1 MASDG
6 LRVGLAIPFFPLAKA
21 WARSWGGAWSFGAR
35 MWVFSNDDFK
45 SRVLPGV
52 GEALATQPTFQAE
65 GLRDLAVDA
74 WRNADRELFVSRLD
88 AQLIPLEAGGH
99 LFQSAYDSLVI
110 RALKRL
116 GAVFHGPA
124 KAWEIQ
130 APIDQALATLD
141 EVAGLA
147 EHLIYRHDQ
156 HVTLE
161 DMTAPAGLDVGIA
174 VTGAVPAPG
183 VGRLQGIETGS
194 GFITTVVDELARLQV
209 DEALLVRSAEQFGLY
224 DFQVD
229 GVRHLLGAT
238 SALLGDD
245 MGLGKS
251 RQAVVA
257 AHLAAGEG
265 RVLIVCPA
273 SLRINW
279 EREILAVLPG
289 QLVAQVGEASPMDMT
304 AARWHVCTYE
314 RLGRLVR
321 DNTWRYVVM
330 VVDEAHYLKEHD
342 VNRTRNAFL
351 MSQRI
356 ERRFLLTGTP
366 VLNREGEIHTLL
378 RISGH
383 PVGLLPLPDFSRL
396 YTGSQE
402 ARRRLGE
409 QVASWMLRRKK
420 DVLKNLP
427 GKTYEVVYCEPPHGM
442 ERYRR
447 ILADPTMPALPKITA
462 LRQCLESLKID
473 YILERIRNLDQDDKV
488 LVFCEYVAT
497 VDELVATLT
506 AEGIGC
512 VSLTGSDSTGKRQAA
527 VDRFQGEAVARVFIG
542 TSGAAGVGITL
553 TAANVVMF
561 AGLPW
566 TPALKRQAEDRA
578 WRNGQ
583 KRPVTVI
590 IPLVP
595 KTIDE
600 DLYRLLEAKTGIEN
614 ELIDASQ
621 DERAMMNAVMRS
633 ASAPAAIS

>member
-1 MASDG
+1 
-6 LRVGLAIPFFPLAKA
+6 
-21 WARSWGGAWSFGAR
+21 
-35 MWVFSNDDFK
+35 MWVFSNADFRD
-45 SRVLPGV
+45 RVLPGV
-52 GEALATQPTFQAE
+52 AEVLEAQPTFQAE
-65 GLRDLAVDA
+65 GLRDLARDA
-74 WRNADRELFVSRLD
+74 WRHADRERFVGTLD
-88 AQLIPLEAGGH
+88 AQLIPLESGGH
-99 LFQSAYDSLVI
+99 LFQSQYDGLVI
-110 RALKRL
+110 RALRKLRGL
-116 GAVFHGPA
+116 YHGPA
-124 KAWEIQ
+124 KAWEIRE
-130 APIDQALATLD
+130 PVDLVLATL
-141 EVAGLA
+141 EEIAGLA
-147 EHLIYRHDQ
+147 EPLIYRHDQ
-156 HVTLE
+156 RVTLE
-161 DMTAPAGLDVGIA
+161 DMTSPAGLDVGIKVDGTSPVPTA
-174 VTGAVPAPG
+174 GGA
-183 VGRLQGIETGS
+183 QGLETGS
-194 GFITTVVDELARLQV
+194 GFVTARPNEITRLQV
-209 DEALLVRSAEQFGLY
+209 DEVRLAQAATDLGLY
-224 DFQVD
+224 DFQIA
-229 GVRHLLGAT
+229 GVRHLLESTGG
-238 SALLGDD
+238 LLADD

-265 RVLIVCPA
+265 RILIVCPA

-279 EREILAVLPG
+279 QREILTVLPG
-289 QLVAQVGEASPMDMT
+289 HVVAQVGEASPFDLT

-321 DNTWRYVVM
+321 DANLRYAVM
-330 VVDEAHYLKEHD
+330 VIDEAHYLKEHE

-351 MSQRI
+351 LSQKI

-366 VLNREGEIHTLL
+366 VLNRESEIHTLL

-383 PVGLLPLPDFSRL
+383 PIGLLPLPEFKDH
-396 YTGSQE
+396 YTGSAE

-409 QVASWMLRRKK
+409 AVASWMLRRKK

-427 GKTYEVVYCEPPHGM
+427 GKTYEVVYCSPANGM
-442 ERYRR
+442 ERYQR
-447 ILADPTMPALPKITA
+447 ILGDAAMPALPKITA

-488 LVFCEYVAT
+488 LVFCEYVDT

-512 VSLTGSDSTGKRQAA
+512 VSMTGSDATGKRQRA
-527 VDRFQGEAVARVFIG
+527 VDRLQEDAEVRVFIG
-542 TSGAAGVGITL
+542 TTGAAGVGITL

-595 KTIDE
+595 DTIDD
-600 DLYRLLEAKTGIEN
+600 DLYRLLEAKTDIEN
-614 ELIDASQ
+614 DLIDASQ
-621 DERAMMNAVMRS
+621 AERAMMQAVMARI
-633 ASAPAAIS
+633 A